1 MNKYICQQY
10 ENIVDYIT
18 KICKDTSS
26 LVEQINYIENLPFG
40 PLLSLNVSI
49 CLSVQYF
56 TKARVSIFEKS
67 IYLLC
72 SHRIE
77 KSFFSIFSVQLHNYY
92 KTIIVI

>member
-40 PLLSLNVSI
+40 PLLSLNVST
-49 CLSVQYF
+49 CLGVQYF

-67 IYLLC
+67 I
-72 SHRIE
+72 
-77 KSFFSIFSVQLHNYY
+77 FSVLVGLKNLSFLFSVYSY
-92 KTIIVI
+92 IITIRQ